1 MKISVSGEIIMHEY
15 SLAMDMMEAILQAA
29 EENNAK
35 KVNSVTISV
44 GMLAHVSPV
53 QLEFCLNSLAQGTP
67 AENASY
73 IFEQIEPTVKCEC
86 GYAGKAFEETED
98 PEKDSY
104 DRLAQLSAMVCP
116 VCGKRLSI
124 AGGQELFVDS
134 IDID

>member
-44 GMLAHVSPV
+44 GMLAHASPV
-53 QLEFCLNSLAQGTP
+53 QLEFCLNSLAQGTV
-67 AENASY
+67 AENAEY
-73 IFEQIEPTVKCEC
+73 IFEEVEPTVECEC
-86 GYAGKAFEETED
+86 GYSGKPFDGQED

-104 DRLAQLSAMVCP
+104 DRLAQLSSMVCP

-124 AGGQELFVDS
+124 AGGHELFVDS
-134 IDID
+134 VDID